1 VAVPATSTST
11 GVVGQ
16 IAYYDGADKIV
27 YICIATDTW
36 VKFYV
41 NPDF

>member
-16 IAYYDGADKIV
+16 IAYSNGVDKIV
-27 YICIATDTW
+27 YLCVATDTW

-41 NPDF
+41 NTF